1 MFAAAFFFAALA
13 VAWVFW
19 RGGGAPLDPE
29 WVRYRDRFVSS
40 EGRVIDTGRGG
51 ITTSEGQGFG
61 MLLAVA
67 NNDRIAFDRIWDWT
81 KQNLD
86 KRDDGLF
93 VWKWSPPEAKARR
106 DSNNA
111 TDGDLLIAWA
121 LARAGV
127 KWDEDAFVAEAKK
140 RAAVIRSFQIL
151 AREIDKKFYLMPARM
166 LFDRADGIVINP
178 SYLVFPAFQEF
189 QVSDPDWAW
198 GQFTNTGLRVLEQAR
213 FGAFELPPD
222 WLLVDGAGKY
232 SLPDRFDRV
241 SGYEAIRIPLYL
253 IWANLA
259 SEDLLRPFS
268 RAWTASRASRQIGVV
283 FDLDTN
289 DVKQRN
295 QGAGF
300 LAIERAVD
308 CVLTG
313 YPIPAALKLTQHDDY
328 YSASLYLLT
337 LAVLREKHPDC
348 LSERD

>member
-1 MFAAAFFFAALA
+1 MIAAAFILAAIA

-19 RGGGAPLDPE
+19 RGGGRPLDPE

-40 EGRVIDTGRGG
+40 EGRVIDNGRDN

-67 NNDRIAFDRIWDWT
+67 NNDRIAFDSMWSWT
-81 KQNLD
+81 KANLD
-86 KRDDGLF
+86 RRDDGLF
-93 VWKWSPPEAKARR
+93 VWKWSPPELKARP
-106 DSNNA
+106 DINNA

-127 KWDEDAFVAEAKK
+127 KWNDEALLDEGKK
-140 RAAVIRSFQIL
+140 RAAIIRSFETL
-151 AREIDKKFYLMPARM
+151 AREIDRKFYLMPARM
-166 LFDRADGIVINP
+166 LFNRGDGIVINP
-178 SYLVFPAFQEF
+178 SYLIFPAFQEF
-189 QVSDPDWAW
+189 QVSDPDWTW
-198 GQFTNTGLRVLEQAR
+198 GQFTDTGLRVLEQAR
-213 FGAFELPPD
+213 FGAYQLPPD

-241 SGYEAIRIPLYL
+241 SGYEALRIPLYL
-253 IWANLA
+253 IWANMA

-268 RAWTASRASRQIGVV
+268 RAWAESRQNRQIGVV

-295 QGAGF
+295 PGTGF
-300 LAIERAVD
+300 LTIERAVD

-313 YPIPAALKLTQHDDY
+313 YPIPPSLKLSEYDDY

-337 LAVLREKHPDC
+337 LTALREKQPNC
-348 LSERD
+348 LSERE